1 MKKNIVQS
9 KTVWRSQFVTSKSD
23 QNVLRSQ
30 IVTLETASSKIASKI
45 IVIRDVQVLLDRDLA
60 EIYGVETKVFN
71 QAVKRNI
78 ERFPDVFRFQLNENE
93 AQKIE
98 LSSRSQFVTLN
109 NSGNRR
115 GSNIKYLPYA
125 FTEQG
130 VAMLSAVLRSEK
142 AIKVSIEIMNAFVQM
157 RHYLHRNIAI
167 ASRLDAVE
175 NKVDAKFLEHET
187 KFRKIDENFSKIF
200 HVLDSSPQ
208 KAKEGVFF
216 KGQIFDAYAFFQDII
231 KTAKKEIVLI
241 DGYVDLSVLERLSVK
256 QKNVSVKIYT
266 HPKAELR
273 QADVEQFN
281 KQYPTASMD
290 YTQKMHDRFLIIDNK
305 DLYLIGASLKDL
317 GKQCFA
323 FSKMDDPKTLIPM
336 ILANLN

>member
-1 MKKNIVQS
+1 MKKQEVIISNPLVDS
-9 KTVWRSQFVTSKSD
+9 KITSK
-23 QNVLRSQ
+23 
-30 IVTLETASSKIASKI
+30 IV
-45 IVIRDVQVLLDRDLA
+45 VIRDVQVLLDRDLA

-78 ERFPDVFRFQLNENE
+78 ERFPDAFRFQLDEDE
-93 AQKIE
+93 ALE
-98 LSSRSQFVTLN
+98 VERSSRSQFVTLN
-109 NSGNRR
+109 NSGNLR

-130 VAMLSAVLRSEK
+130 VAMLSAVLRSER

-157 RHYLHRNIAI
+157 RHYLHHNM
-167 ASRLDAVE
+167 SLVGRLNAFE
-175 NKVDAKFLEHET
+175 NKVET
-187 KFRKIDENFSKIF
+187 KLVEHDLKFQRIDENFSKIF
-200 HVLDSSPQ
+200 NELDSNPK

-273 QADVEQFN
+273 QTDVEQFN

>member
-1 MKKNIVQS
+1 MKEIVM
-9 KTVWRSQFVTSKSD
+9 KEGLRSQFATSKLA
-23 QNVLRSQ
+23 NSQ
-30 IVTLETASSKIASKI
+30 IASKI
-45 IVIRDVQVLLDRDLA
+45 VVIRDVQVMIDRDIA
-60 EIYGVETKVFN
+60 ELYGVETKRLKEQVN
-71 QAVKRNI
+71 RNS
-78 ERFPDVFRFQLNENE
+78 ERFPEMFMFQLDNEE
-93 AQKIE
+93 FAHW
-98 LSSRSQFVTLN
+98 RSQFATSKSDQKGL
-109 NSGNRR
+109 R
-115 GSNIKYLPYA
+115 YAPYA

-157 RHYLHRNIAI
+157 RHYLYRNIAI

-175 NKVDAKFLEHET
+175 NKVDAKFLEHEA
-187 KFRKIDENFSKIF
+187 KFGKIDENFSKIF

-208 KAKEGVFF
+208 RAKEGVFF

-290 YTQKMHDRFLIIDNK
+290 YTKKMHDRFLIIDNK